1 MNEFEH
7 SKQKV
12 TWLPTKH
19 FGALKKSSEN
29 VVRC

>member
-12 TWLPTKH
+12 TWLPTNH
-19 FGALKKSSEN
+19 FGALKNSSEN